1 MFTIKEWPP
10 GEALERVCTRY
21 NADYEEGDRAFVFE
35 EGEPR
40 AVGVLSLYKNTKV
53 LVKGVYGDLDAP
65 YRDLMIRSLLFVASN
80 MNPITVRVHE
90 VSDYYR
96 RLGFTEVEG
105 GMEVNNKEI
114 HFGH

>member
-1 MFTIKEWPP
+1 MFTIKEWPH
-10 GEALERVCTRY
+10 GEALESVCARFH
-21 NADYEEGDRAFVFE
+21 ADYAEGDRAFVFE

-96 RLGFTEVEG
+96 HLGFTEVDG
-105 GMEVNNKEI
+105 GMEVRNKEI